1 MGVGGEY
8 LEIALK
14 LRRLVPDWVEAYVGP
29 PALASAVDA
38 LEDVSAEELHESVQ
52 DLAERVAQN
61 DEPPDRRRW
70 LSAQLQAIETALL
83 WRTGHRFS
91 YQELFERCHGAHV
104 EFVPDK
110 QFEEAHA
117 LLERGLPG
125 HGDVA
130 ARYRAWRDTQLVPR
144 EQLQAGLDSLAE
156 ELRRRCQDMFGLPDA
171 EQVTWELVSDEPW
184 AGSADYLGQ
193 YQTLIRINTDRPI
206 SSARLLE
213 LVCHEAYPGH
223 HAEHVCKDGTLM
235 QEAGREELAVYV
247 YPTPQGLISEG
258 LASYALQAMLGED
271 AERIAAGCL
280 RPIGVPYDHE
290 TAAVVRAAEEL
301 LLPVRSNIAL
311 MLDDGWT
318 AAQACD
324 YARTWLL
331 DEPQQIDEAITNLV
345 ARSWRPY
352 ESCYPVGLVLC
363 RRYAAAAPERFRDL
377 LYLQLTPSDLAVT
390 LH

>member
-1 MGVGGEY
+1 
-8 LEIALK
+8 
-14 LRRLVPDWVEAYVGP
+14 
-29 PALASAVDA
+29 
-38 LEDVSAEELHESVQ
+38 
-52 DLAERVAQN
+52 
-61 DEPPDRRRW
+61 
-70 LSAQLQAIETALL
+70 
-83 WRTGHRFS
+83 
-91 YQELFERCHGAHV
+91 
-104 EFVPDK
+104 
-110 QFEEAHA
+110 
-117 LLERGLPG
+117 
-125 HGDVA
+125 
-130 ARYRAWRDTQLVPR
+130 
-144 EQLQAGLDSLAE
+144 
-156 ELRRRCQDMFGLPDA
+156 
-171 EQVTWELVSDEPW
+171 
-184 AGSADYLGQ
+184 
-193 YQTLIRINTDRPI
+193 
-206 SSARLLE
+206 
-213 LVCHEAYPGH
+213 
-223 HAEHVCKDGTLM
+223 M